1 MFQFEQAVQNID
13 GTSRTVNT
21 TKLHV
26 LGVLTDVLKG
36 KVRSV
41 RGKPV
46 DVPNGRV
53 IARHCNTSEGWQILE
68 HWLDGPGGKYREM
81 SWLTENDLFVVVTA

>member
-1 MFQFEQAVQNID
+1 MVQFEQVVQNTD
-13 GTSRTVNT
+13 GIFRTVNT

-26 LGVLTDVLKG
+26 LGVLIDVLKG

-46 DVPNGRV
+46 DVLHGRV

-68 HWLDGPGGKYREM
+68 QWLDDPDGKYIEM
-81 SWLTENDLFVVVTA
+81 SWLTEKDLFVVVAA

>member
-1 MFQFEQAVQNID
+1 MVQFEQTVQNID
-13 GTSRTVNT
+13 GTFRTVNT

-36 KVRSV
+36 KVRSA

-46 DVPNGRV
+46 DVPHGRV
-53 IARHCNTSEGWQILE
+53 IARHCNSAEGWQILE
-68 HWLDGPGGKYREM
+68 QWLDGRDGKYIEM
-81 SWLTENDLFVVVTA
+81 SWLTENDLLVVASA